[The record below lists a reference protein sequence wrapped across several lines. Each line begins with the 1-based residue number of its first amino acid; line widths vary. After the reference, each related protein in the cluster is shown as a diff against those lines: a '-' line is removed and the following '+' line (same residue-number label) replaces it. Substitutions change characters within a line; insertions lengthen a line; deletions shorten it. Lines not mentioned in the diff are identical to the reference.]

1 MDKEDLTTMIEKMIT
16 ELMMNLKN
24 QEEEVTK
31 KEKLKGLEETIEE
44 IEEGENIEETG
55 QKLMMIEREL
65 TKNLMKT
72 EEVENILEDQDQ
84 ELMMIKKVVTK
95 NLTRIEEV
103 VKEVV
108 KEVDIEEEDT
118 TIASQEN
125 IKIKDLQESQELNMM
140 EKDHQK
146 EVDTESKSSMME
158 KDLQNQTEELIEVM
172 AKEEMDIE
180 EETEEEE
187 VIKIEE
193 LKKLKMK
200 IKSDK
205 FWLEFTKSN

>member
-1 MDKEDLTTMIEKMIT
+1 MDKEDLTTIKMIT

-44 IEEGENIEETG
+44 IEEEENIEETG
-55 QKLMMIEREL
+55 PKLMMIEREL

-72 EEVENILEDQDQ
+72 EEVENIQEDQDQ

-95 NLTRIEEV
+95 NLTRIE
-103 VKEVV
+103 EVV

-140 EKDHQK
+140 EKDHQ
-146 EVDTESKSSMME
+146 
-158 KDLQNQTEELIEVM
+158 
-172 AKEEMDIE
+172 
-180 EETEEEE
+180 
-187 VIKIEE
+187 
-193 LKKLKMK
+193 
-200 IKSDK
+200 
-205 FWLEFTKSN
+205 

>member
-1 MDKEDLTTMIEKMIT
+1 MDKEDLTTIKMIT

-31 KEKLKGLEETIEE
+31 KEKLKGLEET
-44 IEEGENIEETG
+44 G

-72 EEVENILEDQDQ
+72 EEVENIQEDQDQ

-103 VKEVV
+103 VKEVD
-108 KEVDIEEEDT
+108 KEEEDT

-146 EVDTESKSSMME
+146 EVDTESKSSMMA
-158 KDLQNQTEELIEVM
+158 KDLQDKTEELIEVM

-187 VIKIEE
+187 DIKIEE
-193 LKKLKMK
+193 LRKLKMK

>member
-1 MDKEDLTTMIEKMIT
+1 MDKEDLTTIKMIT

-44 IEEGENIEETG
+44 IEEGENIEETD

-72 EEVENILEDQDQ
+72 EEVENIQEDLDQ

-103 VKEVV
+103 VKEVD
-108 KEVDIEEEDT
+108 KEEEDT

-146 EVDTESKSSMME
+146 EVDTESKGSMIT
-158 KDLQNQTEELIEVM
+158 KGLQDKTEELIEVM

-187 VIKIEE
+187 DIKIEE